1 MIGIEGAG
9 AGVGAGAAQG
19 ATTDLHQGQHEARQS
34 DGLSSLDPAASG
46 FNPIQWALARNRI
59 TEETGS
65 SNFLAHLHLE
75 EPPPALMPAS
85 ASASGG
91 GGGAR

>member
-1 MIGIEGAG
+1 MISVKGAG
-9 AGVGAGAAQG
+9 VGVGAGAAKG
-19 ATTDLHQGQHEARQS
+19 ATTDLHQGQREARQS

-75 EPPPALMPAS
+75 EPPPALMPGSSPA
-85 ASASGG
+85 GG
-91 GGGAR
+91 GGF